1 MDSLSNL
8 LFLNQQAWETYLSQ
22 HVNQTEGI
30 WLRFDK
36 TLTTSTLTSEQA
48 LDVALCYGWIDGQI
62 KRIDDQFYIKY
73 FAKRRKQSIW
83 STKNKISVERLI
95 QAGKMKEPG
104 LQAVQ
109 DAKND
114 GRWER
119 ADLPPEDFSM
129 EAFHL
134 LIQTDVI
141 AYENFL
147 KMSKSIQKTYAMSYY
162 TLKKEESRNRR
173 LQVILERLKQNLPPM

>member
-1 MDSLSNL
+1 MAEFRFTTQQEWESWLSLHH
-8 LFLNQQAWETYLSQ
+8 SQ
-22 HVNQTEGI
+22 MEGI

-48 LDVALCYGWIDGQI
+48 LDVALSYGWIDGLI

-83 STKNKISVERLI
+83 STKNKTSVERLI

-114 GRWER
+114 GRWEK
-119 ADLPPEDFSM
+119 ADLPPEDFSL
-129 EAFHL
+129 EVFHA
-134 LIQTDVI
+134 LIQNNPI

-162 TLKKEESRNRR
+162 TLKKEKSRNRR
-173 LQVILERLKQNLPPM
+173 LFVILERLKQNLPPM